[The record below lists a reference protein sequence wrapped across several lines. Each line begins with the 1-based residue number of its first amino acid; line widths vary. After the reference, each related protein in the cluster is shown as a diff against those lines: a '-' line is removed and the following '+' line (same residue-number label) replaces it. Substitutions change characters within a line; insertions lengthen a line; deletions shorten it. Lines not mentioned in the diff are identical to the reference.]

1 MNNLA
6 DINNA
11 IINISLLTVYKNFL
25 CDDVCVKFIVLLE
38 AIKENEEFAKVIE
51 LYTDFISELY
61 RSEFKGDW
69 SSYVRNFV
77 LSDNNPVSIECAG
90 NNSSNIPTFILGAFE
105 YELRIL
111 SDIAS
116 IKFEDIREVLFAHFP
131 LAKDAINSIPSFDSY
146 KLLFTKDQIQESYKK
161 EGYGVISK
169 YSAFKYSYDEMLK
182 PVITP
187 DDITLDSLKLYDY
200 QKNILKDNTL
210 AFLNGKKANNILL
223 YGDRGCGKS
232 SSVKAIANEYKNLG
246 LKIIQ
251 IYKDDISSLEALCEY
266 LANFPSKFIIF
277 IDDLVFDENDSE
289 FSSAKAVLEGSL
301 AKHPD
306 NILIYATT
314 NRRHLIK
321 ETFLARE
328 GNEVHLNDTMD
339 EAASLSDRFGI
350 TITFSSPDKKNY
362 LEIVKQLAAELN
374 IKEDEETLFKKAEA
388 FALLKGNRAPRIAR
402 QFLTAYQAN
411 TLN

>member
-11 IINISLLTVYKNFL
+11 IVNISLLTVYKNFL
-25 CDDVCVKFIVLLE
+25 SDEVCIKFTVLLE
-38 AIKENEEFAKVIE
+38 AIKENEELAKVIE

-61 RSEFKGDW
+61 KSEFKGDW
-69 SSYVRNFV
+69 SSYIRNFV
-77 LSDNNPVSIECAG
+77 LSDNNPVSIECAKG
-90 NNSSNIPTFILGAFE
+90 NVSLIPPYILGSFE

-116 IKFEDIREVLFAHFP
+116 IKFEDIREVLFAHYP

-146 KLLFTKDQIQESYKK
+146 KLLFTKDQVQESYKK
-161 EGYGVISK
+161 DGYGVISK

-182 PVITP
+182 PVINP
-187 DDITLDSLKLYDY
+187 DDITFEDLKLYDY
-200 QKNILKDNTL
+200 QKNILKDNTI

-232 SSVKAIANEYKNLG
+232 SSVKAVANEYKNLG

-251 IYKDDISSLEALCEY
+251 IYKENISDLENLCDY

-277 IDDLVFDENDSE
+277 IDDLVFDENDAE

-321 ETFLARE
+321 ETFASRE
-328 GNEVHLNDTMD
+328 GNEIHLNDTMD

-362 LEIVKQLAAELN
+362 LEIVKQLADELN
-374 IKEDEETLFKKAEA
+374 IKEDNESLFKKAEA

-402 QFLTAYQAN
+402 QFLMAYQAN